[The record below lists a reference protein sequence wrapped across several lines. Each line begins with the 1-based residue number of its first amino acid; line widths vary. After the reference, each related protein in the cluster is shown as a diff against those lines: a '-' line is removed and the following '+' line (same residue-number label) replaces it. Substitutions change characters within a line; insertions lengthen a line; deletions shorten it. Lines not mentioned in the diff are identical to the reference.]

1 VNDAALTAS
10 STRAALAARRS
21 SIGTQ
26 AADLA
31 PWIVD
36 VTFPAFGLG
45 PVVDI
50 GFGDHTLTDA
60 FRARGIPASS
70 VDLTSG
76 ADVSELEPVE
86 TAFLVHVLEWVSADD
101 LAPFLCAVH
110 RIVGRDLF
118 VLVDSRV
125 GGDGSPRRREWW
137 ENQLLDAG
145 FARHPLS
152 LTLTPYES
160 LETEGDV
167 LLLAARR
174 LPDTLLRRFPREGLL
189 EERSLHMD
197 MLREAG
203 RRADAHLA
211 RYALAATFVRPRD
224 RVLDAACGLGYGAA
238 MLTESTLADSVAGI
252 DSSVHAIEY
261 ARSAYGMSA
270 TFDCR
275 DVSSL
280 SSVPAGSLDLI
291 VSFETV
297 EHIEDPDSFLRESC
311 RLLTPGGRFICSIPN
326 RWVDESGRDPNPHHL
341 HVFDRSSIL
350 QLCGR
355 YFRIERLLGQTAG
368 GGMKASALR
377 RGWNEV
383 VPTSDD
389 GSDPEWWIVVAMK
402 DPLPEP
408 SLAYREALS
417 AHPACSEWTVTAF
430 ERHYENPWIIRALVS
445 RGLRAT
451 SSSLLMTLAREVFDR
466 STPFSADAGAALCV
480 LAYAYAGS
488 KVIPGWLTA
497 ALRSYC
503 LAPEGNPHVERWR
516 ISNEYAL
523 ARIELEAGRTVSAR
537 ELFERCA
544 QRDCLR
550 FSPLL
555 GTKTIDA
562 AFWAGWLS
570 MQARDTAGAGRWW
583 TRGLEEA
590 RRVLAGDWTNVIGST
605 EEPLL
610 FGMREL
616 TDVTDLA
623 SRCASGLHLL
633 TEFGDRPGVA
643 ASQTWRSLAGLLHGR
658 EQELALTRRSMA
670 AIEAALQSERG
681 CRTEREAALGA
692 AQEAERRRT
701 IEHHAALECERDRI
715 RALEA
720 GRATE
725 SAQRAAV
732 EAMLETSQAETE
744 DLRRRLR
751 TSRALMVRL
760 AVRDPRGVAIFG
772 AGQGGREFAA
782 YWRERGGHIAC
793 FVDNNRA
800 IWGTVIDG
808 APVRSPS
815 TLETRDVALVIV
827 ASVAHA
833 AIADQ
838 LTRMSLVA
846 DRDFVCRVDVPG
858 IDG

>member
-1 VNDAALTAS
+1 
-10 STRAALAARRS
+10 
-21 SIGTQ
+21 
-26 AADLA
+26 
-31 PWIVD
+31 
-36 VTFPAFGLG
+36 
-45 PVVDI
+45 
-50 GFGDHTLTDA
+50 
-60 FRARGIPASS
+60 
-70 VDLTSG
+70 
-76 ADVSELEPVE
+76 
-86 TAFLVHVLEWVSADD
+86 
-101 LAPFLCAVH
+101 
-110 RIVGRDLF
+110 
-118 VLVDSRV
+118 
-125 GGDGSPRRREWW
+125 
-137 ENQLLDAG
+137 
-145 FARHPLS
+145 
-152 LTLTPYES
+152 
-160 LETEGDV
+160 
-167 LLLAARR
+167 
-174 LPDTLLRRFPREGLL
+174 
-189 EERSLHMD
+189 MD

-793 FVDNNRA
+793 FVDNNRP